1 MNVSIL
7 TPDTGRKLLSAK
19 GYVLRVKKCLLNT
32 KGGALNA
39 KRYLLTGVVFL
50 IFSAL
55 HAQQFS
61 VQSFRQLPNDIS
73 AYIQPVK
80 DLNDEACALIKIVGS
95 RDFAF
100 STPLGVVKRKNDV
113 GETWIYVPRGTTQI
127 TIKHPQW
134 GVLRDYRFPSALES
148 RMTYELVLSAPSVSI
163 PRRRIPPMENTAA
176 SYPHMYE
183 LTLQQL
189 PVSAWR
195 RPRRPKEKA
204 AWLIMPSIG
213 LHRQEAAGG
222 IRLAWMR
229 RHGIYLHALSDFRT
243 TSGTNGQE
251 CDKNGLL
258 PSSDLPPYYTGRSE
272 KSYYALTAGGI
283 HRIVGNFC
291 LYEGIGYGAHTV
303 TWQTDE
309 GTYLRNSDYSSQGLA
324 AEAGA
329 MLRLRRFAFSVGAIT
344 TGGRYWMMNL
354 GLSIRL

>member
-1 MNVSIL
+1 MNISIL
-7 TPDTGRKLLSAK
+7 TPDTGRKLMSMKRLPD
-19 GYVLRVKKCLLNT
+19 VKRGILNT
-32 KGGALNA
+32 R
-39 KRYLLTGVVFL
+39 RYILTTVTLF
-50 IFSAL
+50 IFSTM

-100 STPLGVVKRKNDV
+100 STPLGIVKRKNDI

-134 GVLRDYRFPSALES
+134 GVLRDYRFPSPLES
-148 RMTYELVLSAPSVSI
+148 RLTYELVLSAPSVSI
-163 PRRRIPPMENTAA
+163 PRRRIPPMENTAV
-176 SYPHMYE
+176 SDPHTYE
-183 LTLQQL
+183 LTIQQL
-189 PVSAWR
+189 PVPEWR

-213 LHRQEAAGG
+213 LHREEATGG

-243 TSGTNGQE
+243 TPGTNGQE

-258 PSSDLPPYYTGRSE
+258 SGSALPPYYSGKSE
-272 KSYYALTAGGI
+272 KSYYALIAGGI
-283 HRIVGNFC
+283 HRMVGNFC
-291 LYEGIGYGAHTV
+291 LYEGIGYGARTV
-303 TWQTDE
+303 VWQTDE
-309 GTYLRNSDYSSQGLA
+309 GTYLRNSDYSSQGLT
-324 AEAGA
+324 AEAGV
-329 MLRLRRFAFSVGAIT
+329 MLRLRRFAFSAGVLT
-344 TGGRYWMMNL
+344 TGGKYWMMNL
-354 GLSIRL
+354 GLGIRL

>member
-1 MNVSIL
+1 MKRLPDVKRGILNTRRYIL
-7 TPDTGRKLLSAK
+7 TTVML
-19 GYVLRVKKCLLNT
+19 
-32 KGGALNA
+32 
-39 KRYLLTGVVFL
+39 L
-50 IFSAL
+50 IFSTMY
-55 HAQQFS
+55 AQQFS

-100 STPLGVVKRKNDV
+100 STPLGIVKRKNDI
-113 GETWIYVPRGTTQI
+113 GETWIYVPRSTTQI

-134 GVLRDYRFPSALES
+134 GVLRDYRFPSPLES
-148 RMTYELVLSAPSVSI
+148 RLTYELVLSAPSVSI
-163 PRRRIPPMENTAA
+163 PRRKIPLIENTAV
-176 SYPHMYE
+176 SDPHTYE
-183 LTLQQL
+183 LTIQQL
-189 PVSAWR
+189 PVPEWR
-195 RPRRPKEKA
+195 CPRRPKEKA

-243 TSGTNGQE
+243 TPDTNGQE

-258 PSSDLPPYYTGRSE
+258 PGSALPPYYSGRSE

-291 LYEGIGYGAHTV
+291 LYEGIGYGARTV
-303 TWQTDE
+303 VWQTDE
-309 GTYLRNSDYSSQGLA
+309 GTYLRNSDYSSQGLT

-344 TGGRYWMMNL
+344 TGGKYWMMNL
-354 GLSIRL
+354 GLGIRL

>member
-7 TPDTGRKLLSAK
+7 TPETR
-19 GYVLRVKKCLLNT
+19 
-32 KGGALNA
+32 
-39 KRYLLTGVVFL
+39 RYILTTVMLL
-50 IFSAL
+50 IFSAMY
-55 HAQQFS
+55 AQQFS
-61 VQSFRQLPNDIS
+61 VQNFRPLPNDIS

-134 GVLRDYRFPSALES
+134 GVLRDYRFPSPLES
-148 RMTYELVLSAPSVSI
+148 RLTYELVLSAPSVSI
-163 PRRRIPPMENTAA
+163 PRRRIPPMENTAV
-176 SYPHMYE
+176 SDPHTYE
-183 LTLQQL
+183 LTIQQL
-189 PVSAWR
+189 PVPEWR

-243 TSGTNGQE
+243 TPGTSGQE

-258 PSSDLPPYYTGRSE
+258 PGSALPPYYSGRSE

-291 LYEGIGYGAHTV
+291 LYEGIGYGARTV
-303 TWQTDE
+303 VWQTDE
-309 GTYLRNSDYSSQGLA
+309 GTYLRNSDYSSQGLT

-354 GLSIRL
+354 GLGIRL

>member
-7 TPDTGRKLLSAK
+7 TPDTGRKLLNM
-19 GYVLRVKKCLLNT
+19 R
-32 KGGALNA
+32 
-39 KRYLLTGVVFL
+39 RYMLTTVMLL
-50 IFSAL
+50 IFSAM

-100 STPLGVVKRKNDV
+100 STPLGIVKRKNDV

-134 GVLRDYRFPSALES
+134 GVLRDYRFPSPLES
-148 RMTYELVLSAPSVSI
+148 RLTYELVLSAPVAM
-163 PRRRIPPMENTAA
+163 PRRRVPPMENTAV
-176 SYPHMYE
+176 SYPRTYE
-183 LTLQQL
+183 LTMQQL
-189 PVSAWR
+189 PVPAWR

-213 LHRQEAAGG
+213 LHRQEATGG

-243 TSGTNGQE
+243 TPGTNGQE

-258 PSSDLPPYYTGRSE
+258 SGSALPPIIAEKAKSHTTPSSQEEYIAWSVTSAFTKASAMERARLSGKRTKGLTCATAIIHPKDSPPKRVSCSG
-272 KSYYALTAGGI
+272 
-283 HRIVGNFC
+283 
-291 LYEGIGYGAHTV
+291 YEGLPFPPA
-303 TWQTDE
+303 
-309 GTYLRNSDYSSQGLA
+309 SSPQ
-324 AEAGA
+324 AGN
-329 MLRLRRFAFSVGAIT
+329 
-344 TGGRYWMMNL
+344 TG
-354 GLSIRL
+354 

>member
-7 TPDTGRKLLSAK
+7 TPETR
-19 GYVLRVKKCLLNT
+19 
-32 KGGALNA
+32 
-39 KRYLLTGVVFL
+39 RYILTTVMLL
-50 IFSAL
+50 IFSAMY
-55 HAQQFS
+55 AQQFS
-61 VQSFRQLPNDIS
+61 VQNFRPLPNDIS

-134 GVLRDYRFPSALES
+134 GVLRDYRFPSPLES
-148 RMTYELVLSAPSVSI
+148 RLTYELVLSAPSVSI
-163 PRRRIPPMENTAA
+163 PRRRIPPMKNTAVRD
-176 SYPHMYE
+176 PHTYE
-183 LTLQQL
+183 LTMQQL
-189 PVSAWR
+189 PVPEWR

-243 TSGTNGQE
+243 TPSTNGQE

-258 PSSDLPPYYTGRSE
+258 PGSTLPPYYSGRSE

-291 LYEGIGYGAHTV
+291 LYEGIGYGARTV
-303 TWQTDE
+303 VWQTDE
-309 GTYLRNSDYSSQGLA
+309 GTYLRNSDYSSQGLT

-354 GLSIRL
+354 GLGIRL

>member
-1 MNVSIL
+1 MNISIL
-7 TPDTGRKLLSAK
+7 IPDTGRKLMSMKRLPD
-19 GYVLRVKKCLLNT
+19 VKRGILNT
-32 KGGALNA
+32 R
-39 KRYLLTGVVFL
+39 RYILTTVMLL
-50 IFSAL
+50 IFSTMY
-55 HAQQFS
+55 AQQFS

-100 STPLGVVKRKNDV
+100 STPLGIVKRKNDI
-113 GETWIYVPRGTTQI
+113 GETWIYVPRSTTQI

-134 GVLRDYRFPSALES
+134 GVLRDYRFPSPLES
-148 RMTYELVLSAPSVSI
+148 RLTYELVLSAPSVSI
-163 PRRRIPPMENTAA
+163 PRRRIPPMENTAV
-176 SYPHMYE
+176 SDPHTYE
-183 LTLQQL
+183 LTIQQL
-189 PVSAWR
+189 PVPEWR

-243 TSGTNGQE
+243 TPSTNGQE

-258 PSSDLPPYYTGRSE
+258 PGSALPPYYSGRSE

-291 LYEGIGYGAHTV
+291 LYEGIGYGARTV
-303 TWQTDE
+303 VWQTDE
-309 GTYLRNSDYSSQGLA
+309 GTYLRNSDYSSQGLT
-324 AEAGA
+324 AEAGV
-329 MLRLRRFAFSVGAIT
+329 MLRLRRFAFSIGAIT
-344 TGGRYWMMNL
+344 TGGKYWMMNL
-354 GLSIRL
+354 GLGIRL

>member
-7 TPDTGRKLLSAK
+7 TPDTGRKLLNM
-19 GYVLRVKKCLLNT
+19 R
-32 KGGALNA
+32 
-39 KRYLLTGVVFL
+39 RYMLTTVMLL
-50 IFSAL
+50 IFSAM

-100 STPLGVVKRKNDV
+100 STPLGIVKRKNDV

-134 GVLRDYRFPSALES
+134 GVLRDYRFPSPLES
-148 RMTYELVLSAPSVSI
+148 RLTYELVLSAPSVSI
-163 PRRRIPPMENTAA
+163 PRRKIPLIENTAV
-176 SYPHMYE
+176 SDPHTYE
-183 LTLQQL
+183 LTIQQL
-189 PVSAWR
+189 PVPEWR
-195 RPRRPKEKA
+195 CPRRPKEKA

-243 TSGTNGQE
+243 TPDTNGQE

-258 PSSDLPPYYTGRSE
+258 PGSALPPYYSGRSE

-291 LYEGIGYGAHTV
+291 LYEGIGYGARTV
-303 TWQTDE
+303 VWQTDE
-309 GTYLRNSDYSSQGLA
+309 GTYLRNSDYSSQGLT

-344 TGGRYWMMNL
+344 TGGKYWMMNL
-354 GLSIRL
+354 GLGIRL

>member
-7 TPDTGRKLLSAK
+7 TLDPERKLLSAK
-19 GYVLRVKKCLLNT
+19 EYV
-32 KGGALNA
+32 LNA

-148 RMTYELVLSAPSVSI
+148 RMTYELVLNAPTTI
-163 PRRRIPPMENTAA
+163 PRRRILPMENTAA
-176 SYPHMYE
+176 SYPHTYE

-189 PVSAWR
+189 PVPAWQ

-213 LHRQEAAGG
+213 LHRQEAVGG
-222 IRLAWMR
+222 IRLAWMQ

-243 TSGTNGQE
+243 TSDTNGQE

-258 PSSDLPPYYTGRSE
+258 PGSDLPPYYTGRSE

-291 LYEGIGYGAHTV
+291 LYEGIGYGARTV

-309 GTYLRNSDYSSQGLA
+309 GTYLRNSDYSSQGLT
-324 AEAGA
+324 AEAGT
-329 MLRLRRFAFSVGAIT
+329 MLQLRRFTFSVGAIT

-354 GLSIRL
+354 GLGIRL

>member
-1 MNVSIL
+1 MNISIL
-7 TPDTGRKLLSAK
+7 IPDTGRKLMSMKRLPD
-19 GYVLRVKKCLLNT
+19 VKKGILNT
-32 KGGALNA
+32 R
-39 KRYLLTGVVFL
+39 RYILTTVMLL
-50 IFSAL
+50 IFSTMY
-55 HAQQFS
+55 AQQFS

-100 STPLGVVKRKNDV
+100 STPLGIVKRKNDI

-134 GVLRDYRFPSALES
+134 GVLRDYRFPSPLES
-148 RMTYELVLSAPSVSI
+148 RLTYELVLSAPSVSI
-163 PRRRIPPMENTAA
+163 PRRRIPPMENTAV
-176 SYPHMYE
+176 SDPHTYE
-183 LTLQQL
+183 LTIQQL
-189 PVSAWR
+189 PVPEWR

-243 TSGTNGQE
+243 NPSTNGQE

-258 PSSDLPPYYTGRSE
+258 PGSALPPYYSGRSE

-291 LYEGIGYGAHTV
+291 LYEGIGYGARTV
-303 TWQTDE
+303 VWQTDE
-309 GTYLRNSDYSSQGLA
+309 GTYLRNSDYSSQGLT

-329 MLRLRRFAFSVGAIT
+329 MLRLRRFAFSIGAIT
-344 TGGRYWMMNL
+344 TGGKYWMMNL
-354 GLSIRL
+354 GLGIRL

>member
-1 MNVSIL
+1 MNISIL
-7 TPDTGRKLLSAK
+7 TPDTGRKLMSMKRLPD
-19 GYVLRVKKCLLNT
+19 VKRGILNT
-32 KGGALNA
+32 R
-39 KRYLLTGVVFL
+39 RYILTTVMLL
-50 IFSAL
+50 IFSTMY
-55 HAQQFS
+55 AQQFS

-100 STPLGVVKRKNDV
+100 STPLGIVKRKNDI
-113 GETWIYVPRGTTQI
+113 GETWIYVPRSTTQI

-134 GVLRDYRFPSALES
+134 GVLRDYRFPSPLES
-148 RMTYELVLSAPSVSI
+148 RLTYELVLSAPSVSI
-163 PRRRIPPMENTAA
+163 PRRKIPLIENTAV
-176 SYPHMYE
+176 SDPHTYE
-183 LTLQQL
+183 LTIQQL
-189 PVSAWR
+189 PVPEWR
-195 RPRRPKEKA
+195 CPRRPKEKA

-243 TSGTNGQE
+243 TPDTNGQE

-258 PSSDLPPYYTGRSE
+258 PGSALPPYYSGRSE

-291 LYEGIGYGAHTV
+291 LYEGIGYGARTV
-303 TWQTDE
+303 VWQTDE
-309 GTYLRNSDYSSQGLA
+309 GTYLRNSDYSSQGLT

-344 TGGRYWMMNL
+344 TGGKYWMMNL
-354 GLSIRL
+354 GLGIRL

>member
-1 MNVSIL
+1 MNISIL
-7 TPDTGRKLLSAK
+7 TPDTGRKLMSMKRLPD
-19 GYVLRVKKCLLNT
+19 VKRGILNT
-32 KGGALNA
+32 R
-39 KRYLLTGVVFL
+39 RYILTTVMLF
-50 IFSAL
+50 IFSTM

-100 STPLGVVKRKNDV
+100 STPLGIVKRKNDI

-134 GVLRDYRFPSALES
+134 GVLRDYRFPSPLES
-148 RMTYELVLSAPSVSI
+148 RLTYELVLSAPVAM
-163 PRRRIPPMENTAA
+163 PRRRVPPMENTAV
-176 SYPHMYE
+176 SYPHTYE
-183 LTLQQL
+183 LTMQQL
-189 PVSAWR
+189 PVPAWR

-213 LHRQEAAGG
+213 LHRQEATGG

-243 TSGTNGQE
+243 TPGTNGQE

-258 PSSDLPPYYTGRSE
+258 PGNALPPYYSGRSE
-272 KSYYALTAGGI
+272 KSYYVLTAGGI

-291 LYEGIGYGAHTV
+291 LYEGIGYGTRTV
-303 TWQTDE
+303 VWQTDE
-309 GTYLRNSDYSSQGLA
+309 GTYLRNSDYSSQGLT
-324 AEAGA
+324 AEAGV
-329 MLRLRRFAFSVGAIT
+329 MLRLRRFAFSAGVLT
-344 TGGRYWMMNL
+344 TGGKYWMMSL
-354 GLSIRL
+354 GLGIRL

>member
-1 MNVSIL
+1 MNISIL
-7 TPDTGRKLLSAK
+7 TPDTGRKLMSMKRLPD
-19 GYVLRVKKCLLNT
+19 VKRGILNT
-32 KGGALNA
+32 R
-39 KRYLLTGVVFL
+39 RYILTTVMLL
-50 IFSAL
+50 IFSTMY
-55 HAQQFS
+55 AQQFS

-100 STPLGVVKRKNDV
+100 STPLGIVKRKNDV

-134 GVLRDYRFPSALES
+134 GVLRDYRFPSPLES
-148 RMTYELVLSAPSVSI
+148 RLTYELVLSAPSVSI
-163 PRRRIPPMENTAA
+163 PRRKIPLIENTAV
-176 SYPHMYE
+176 SDPHTYE
-183 LTLQQL
+183 LTIQQL
-189 PVSAWR
+189 PVPEWR
-195 RPRRPKEKA
+195 CPRRPKEKA

-243 TSGTNGQE
+243 TPDTNGQE

-258 PSSDLPPYYTGRSE
+258 PGSALPPYYSGRSE

-291 LYEGIGYGAHTV
+291 LYEGIGYGARTV
-303 TWQTDE
+303 VWQTDE
-309 GTYLRNSDYSSQGLA
+309 GTYLRNSDYSSQGLT

-344 TGGRYWMMNL
+344 TGGKYWMMNL
-354 GLSIRL
+354 GLGIRL

>member
-1 MNVSIL
+1 MNISIL
-7 TPDTGRKLLSAK
+7 TPDTGRKLMSMKRLPD
-19 GYVLRVKKCLLNT
+19 VKRGILNT
-32 KGGALNA
+32 R
-39 KRYLLTGVVFL
+39 RYILTTVMLL
-50 IFSAL
+50 IFSTMY
-55 HAQQFS
+55 AQQFS

-100 STPLGVVKRKNDV
+100 STPLGIVKRKNDI

-134 GVLRDYRFPSALES
+134 GVLRDYRFPSPLES
-148 RMTYELVLSAPSVSI
+148 RLTYELVLSAPSVSI
-163 PRRRIPPMENTAA
+163 PRRRIPPMENTAV
-176 SYPHMYE
+176 SYPRTYE
-183 LTLQQL
+183 LTMQQL
-189 PVSAWR
+189 PVPAWR

-213 LHRQEAAGG
+213 LHREEATGG

-243 TSGTNGQE
+243 TPGTNGQE

-258 PSSDLPPYYTGRSE
+258 PGSALPPYYSGRSE

-291 LYEGIGYGAHTV
+291 LYEGIGYGARTV
-303 TWQTDE
+303 VWQTDE
-309 GTYLRNSDYSSQGLA
+309 GIYLRNSDYSSQGLT

-329 MLRLRRFAFSVGAIT
+329 MFRLRRFAFSIGAIT

-354 GLSIRL
+354 GLGIRL

>member
-1 MNVSIL
+1 MNISIL
-7 TPDTGRKLLSAK
+7 TPEMR
-19 GYVLRVKKCLLNT
+19 
-32 KGGALNA
+32 
-39 KRYLLTGVVFL
+39 RYILTTVMLL
-50 IFSAL
+50 IFSAMY
-55 HAQQFS
+55 AQQFS
-61 VQSFRQLPNDIS
+61 VQNFRPLPNDIS

-134 GVLRDYRFPSALES
+134 GVLRDYRFPSPLES
-148 RMTYELVLSAPSVSI
+148 RLTYELVLSAPSVSI
-163 PRRRIPPMENTAA
+163 PRRRIPPMENTAVRD
-176 SYPHMYE
+176 PHTYE
-183 LTLQQL
+183 LTMQQL
-189 PVSAWR
+189 PVPEWR

-243 TSGTNGQE
+243 TPSTNGQE

-258 PSSDLPPYYTGRSE
+258 PGSTLPPYYSGRSE

-291 LYEGIGYGAHTV
+291 LYEGIGYGARTV
-303 TWQTDE
+303 VWQTDE
-309 GTYLRNSDYSSQGLA
+309 GTYLRNSDYSSQGLT

-354 GLSIRL
+354 GLGIRL

>member
-1 MNVSIL
+1 MNISIL
-7 TPDTGRKLLSAK
+7 TPEMR
-19 GYVLRVKKCLLNT
+19 
-32 KGGALNA
+32 
-39 KRYLLTGVVFL
+39 RYILTTVMLL
-50 IFSAL
+50 IFSAMY
-55 HAQQFS
+55 AQQFS
-61 VQSFRQLPNDIS
+61 VQNFRPLPNDIS

-134 GVLRDYRFPSALES
+134 GVLRDYRFPSPLES
-148 RMTYELVLSAPSVSI
+148 RLTYELVLSAPSVSI
-163 PRRRIPPMENTAA
+163 PRRRIPPMENTAV
-176 SYPHMYE
+176 SDPHTYE
-183 LTLQQL
+183 LTMQQL
-189 PVSAWR
+189 PVPEWR

-243 TSGTNGQE
+243 TPGTNGQE

-258 PSSDLPPYYTGRSE
+258 PGSALPPYYSGRSE

-291 LYEGIGYGAHTV
+291 LYEGIGYGARTV
-303 TWQTDE
+303 VWQTDE
-309 GTYLRNSDYSSQGLA
+309 GTYLRNSDYSSQGLT

-354 GLSIRL
+354 GLGIRL

>member
-7 TPDTGRKLLSAK
+7 TPETR
-19 GYVLRVKKCLLNT
+19 
-32 KGGALNA
+32 
-39 KRYLLTGVVFL
+39 RYILTTVMLL
-50 IFSAL
+50 IFSAMY
-55 HAQQFS
+55 AQQFS
-61 VQSFRQLPNDIS
+61 VQNFRPLPNDIS

-100 STPLGVVKRKNDV
+100 STPLGVVKRKNDI

-134 GVLRDYRFPSALES
+134 GVLRDYRFPSPLES
-148 RMTYELVLSAPSVSI
+148 RLTYELVLSAPSVSI
-163 PRRRIPPMENTAA
+163 PRRRIPPMENTAVRD
-176 SYPHMYE
+176 PHTYE
-183 LTLQQL
+183 LTMQQL
-189 PVSAWR
+189 PVPEWR

-243 TSGTNGQE
+243 TPGTNGQE

-258 PSSDLPPYYTGRSE
+258 PGSTLPPYYSGRSE

-291 LYEGIGYGAHTV
+291 LYEGIGYGARTV
-303 TWQTDE
+303 VWQTDE
-309 GTYLRNSDYSSQGLA
+309 GTYLRNSDYSSQGLT

-354 GLSIRL
+354 GLGIRL

>member
-1 MNVSIL
+1 MKRLPDVKRGILNTRRYIL
-7 TPDTGRKLLSAK
+7 TTVML
-19 GYVLRVKKCLLNT
+19 
-32 KGGALNA
+32 
-39 KRYLLTGVVFL
+39 L
-50 IFSAL
+50 IFSTMY
-55 HAQQFS
+55 AQQFS

-100 STPLGVVKRKNDV
+100 STPLGIVKRKNDI
-113 GETWIYVPRGTTQI
+113 GETWIYVPRSTTQI

-134 GVLRDYRFPSALES
+134 GVLRDYRFPSPLES
-148 RMTYELVLSAPSVSI
+148 RLTYELVLSAPSVSI
-163 PRRRIPPMENTAA
+163 PRRKIPLIENTAV
-176 SYPHMYE
+176 SDPHTYE
-183 LTLQQL
+183 LTIQQL
-189 PVSAWR
+189 PVPEWR
-195 RPRRPKEKA
+195 CPRRPKEKA

-243 TSGTNGQE
+243 TPDTNGQE

-258 PSSDLPPYYTGRSE
+258 PGCALPPYHSGRSE

-291 LYEGIGYGAHTV
+291 LYEGIGYGARTV
-303 TWQTDE
+303 VWQTDE
-309 GTYLRNSDYSSQGLA
+309 GTYLRNSDYSSQGLT

-344 TGGRYWMMNL
+344 TGGKYWMMNL
-354 GLSIRL
+354 GLGIRL

>member
-1 MNVSIL
+1 MNISIL
-7 TPDTGRKLLSAK
+7 TPDTGRKLMSMKRLPD
-19 GYVLRVKKCLLNT
+19 VKRGILNT
-32 KGGALNA
+32 R
-39 KRYLLTGVVFL
+39 RYILTTVMLL
-50 IFSAL
+50 IFSTMY
-55 HAQQFS
+55 AQQFS

-100 STPLGVVKRKNDV
+100 STPLGIVKRKNDI

-134 GVLRDYRFPSALES
+134 GVLRDYRFPSPLES
-148 RMTYELVLSAPSVSI
+148 RLTYELVLSAPSVSI
-163 PRRRIPPMENTAA
+163 PRRRIPPMENTAV
-176 SYPHMYE
+176 SDPHTYE
-183 LTLQQL
+183 LTIQQL
-189 PVSAWR
+189 PVPEWR

-243 TSGTNGQE
+243 TPGTNGQE

-258 PSSDLPPYYTGRSE
+258 PGSALPPYYSGKSE

-291 LYEGIGYGAHTV
+291 LYEGIGYGARTV
-303 TWQTDE
+303 VWQTDE
-309 GTYLRNSDYSSQGLA
+309 GTYLRNSDYSSQGLT

-329 MLRLRRFAFSVGAIT
+329 MLRLRRFAFSIGAIT
-344 TGGRYWMMNL
+344 TGGKYWMMNL
-354 GLSIRL
+354 GLGIRL

>member
-7 TPDTGRKLLSAK
+7 TPETR
-19 GYVLRVKKCLLNT
+19 
-32 KGGALNA
+32 
-39 KRYLLTGVVFL
+39 RYILTTVMLL
-50 IFSAL
+50 IFSAMY
-55 HAQQFS
+55 AQQFS
-61 VQSFRQLPNDIS
+61 VQNFRPLPNDIS

-134 GVLRDYRFPSALES
+134 GVLRDYRFPSPLES
-148 RMTYELVLSAPSVSI
+148 RLTYELVLSAPSVSI
-163 PRRRIPPMENTAA
+163 PRRRIPPMENTAV
-176 SYPHMYE
+176 SDPHTYE
-183 LTLQQL
+183 LTMQQL
-189 PVSAWR
+189 PVPEWR

-243 TSGTNGQE
+243 TPSTNGQE

-258 PSSDLPPYYTGRSE
+258 PGSALPPYYSGRSE

-291 LYEGIGYGAHTV
+291 LYEGIGYGARTV
-303 TWQTDE
+303 VWQTDE
-309 GTYLRNSDYSSQGLA
+309 GTYLRNSDYSSQGLT

-354 GLSIRL
+354 GLGIRL

>member
-7 TPDTGRKLLSAK
+7 TPDTGKKLS
-19 GYVLRVKKCLLNT
+19 
-32 KGGALNA
+32 NA
-39 KRYLLTGVVFL
+39 KRYVLTAAVLL
-50 IFSAL
+50 IFSAM

-113 GETWIYVPRGTTQI
+113 GETWIYVPHGTTQI

-134 GVLRDYRFPSALES
+134 GVLRDYRFPSPLES
-148 RMTYELVLSAPSVSI
+148 RLTYELVLNAPVTM
-163 PRRRIPPMENTAA
+163 PRRRIPPMENTAV
-176 SYPHMYE
+176 SYPHTYK
-183 LTLQQL
+183 LTVQQL
-189 PVSAWR
+189 PVPEWR

-204 AWLIMPSIG
+204 TWLIMPSIG
-213 LHRQEAAGG
+213 LHRQEATSG

-243 TSGTNGQE
+243 TSDTNGQE

-258 PSSDLPPYYTGRSE
+258 PGSALPPYYTGKSE
-272 KSYYALTAGGI
+272 RSYYALTAGGI

-291 LYEGIGYGAHTV
+291 LYEGIGYGARTV
-303 TWQTDE
+303 VWQTDE
-309 GTYLRNSDYSSQGLA
+309 GTHLRNSDYSSQGLT
-324 AEAGA
+324 AEAGV
-329 MLRLRRFAFSVGAIT
+329 MLRLQRLAFSAGAIT
-344 TGGRYWMMNL
+344 TGGRYWMVNL
-354 GLSIRL
+354 GLGIRL

>member
-7 TPDTGRKLLSAK
+7 TPDTGRKLLNM
-19 GYVLRVKKCLLNT
+19 R
-32 KGGALNA
+32 
-39 KRYLLTGVVFL
+39 RYMLTTVMLL
-50 IFSAL
+50 IFSAM

-100 STPLGVVKRKNDV
+100 STPLGIVKRKNDV

-134 GVLRDYRFPSALES
+134 GVLRDYRFPSPLES
-148 RMTYELVLSAPSVSI
+148 RLTYELVLSAPVAM
-163 PRRRIPPMENTAA
+163 PRRRVPPMENTAV
-176 SYPHMYE
+176 SYPHTYE
-183 LTLQQL
+183 LTMQQL
-189 PVSAWR
+189 PVPAWR

-213 LHRQEAAGG
+213 LHRQEAVGG

-243 TSGTNGQE
+243 TPGTNGQE

-258 PSSDLPPYYTGRSE
+258 PGNALPPYYSGRSE

-291 LYEGIGYGAHTV
+291 LYEGIGYGARTV
-303 TWQTDE
+303 VWQTDE
-309 GTYLRNSDYSSQGLA
+309 GTYLRNSEYSSQGLT
-324 AEAGA
+324 AEAGV
-329 MLRLRRFAFSVGAIT
+329 MLRLRRFAFSAGVLT
-344 TGGRYWMMNL
+344 TGGKYWMMNL
-354 GLSIRL
+354 GLGIRL

>member
-1 MNVSIL
+1 MNISIL
-7 TPDTGRKLLSAK
+7 TPDTGRKLMSMKRLPD
-19 GYVLRVKKCLLNT
+19 VKRGILNT
-32 KGGALNA
+32 R
-39 KRYLLTGVVFL
+39 RYILTTVTLF
-50 IFSAL
+50 IFSTM

-100 STPLGVVKRKNDV
+100 STPLGIVKRKNDI

-134 GVLRDYRFPSALES
+134 GVLRDYRFPSPLES
-148 RMTYELVLSAPSVSI
+148 RLTYELVLSAPSVSI
-163 PRRRIPPMENTAA
+163 PRRRIPPMENTAV
-176 SYPHMYE
+176 SDPHTYE
-183 LTLQQL
+183 LTIQQL
-189 PVSAWR
+189 PVPEWR

-213 LHRQEAAGG
+213 LHREEATGG

-243 TSGTNGQE
+243 TPGTNGQE

-258 PSSDLPPYYTGRSE
+258 PGNALPPYYSGRSE

-291 LYEGIGYGAHTV
+291 LYEGIGYGARTV
-303 TWQTDE
+303 VWQTDE
-309 GTYLRNSDYSSQGLA
+309 GTYLRNSDYSSQGLT
-324 AEAGA
+324 AEAGV
-329 MLRLRRFAFSVGAIT
+329 MLRLRRFAFSAGVLT
-344 TGGRYWMMNL
+344 TGGKYWMMNL
-354 GLSIRL
+354 GLGIRL

>member
-1 MNVSIL
+1 MNISIL
-7 TPDTGRKLLSAK
+7 TPDTGRKLMSMKRLPD
-19 GYVLRVKKCLLNT
+19 VKRGILNT
-32 KGGALNA
+32 R
-39 KRYLLTGVVFL
+39 RYILTTVMLL
-50 IFSAL
+50 IFSTMY
-55 HAQQFS
+55 AQQFS

-100 STPLGVVKRKNDV
+100 STPLGIVKRKNDI
-113 GETWIYVPRGTTQI
+113 GETWIYVPRSTTQI

-134 GVLRDYRFPSALES
+134 GVLRDYRFPSPLES

-163 PRRRIPPMENTAA
+163 PRRKIPLIENTAV
-176 SYPHMYE
+176 SDPHTYE
-183 LTLQQL
+183 LTIQQL
-189 PVSAWR
+189 PVPEWR
-195 RPRRPKEKA
+195 CPRRPKEKA

-243 TSGTNGQE
+243 TPDTNGQE

-258 PSSDLPPYYTGRSE
+258 PGSALPPYYSGRSE

-291 LYEGIGYGAHTV
+291 LYEGIGYGARTV
-303 TWQTDE
+303 VWQTDE
-309 GTYLRNSDYSSQGLA
+309 GTYLRNSDYSSQGLT

-344 TGGRYWMMNL
+344 TGGKYWMMNL
-354 GLSIRL
+354 GLGIRL

>member
-1 MNVSIL
+1 MNISIL
-7 TPDTGRKLLSAK
+7 TPEMR
-19 GYVLRVKKCLLNT
+19 
-32 KGGALNA
+32 
-39 KRYLLTGVVFL
+39 RYILTTVMLL
-50 IFSAL
+50 IFSAMY
-55 HAQQFS
+55 AQQFS
-61 VQSFRQLPNDIS
+61 VQNFRPLPNDIS

-134 GVLRDYRFPSALES
+134 GVLRDYRFPSPLES
-148 RMTYELVLSAPSVSI
+148 RLTYELVLSAPSVSI
-163 PRRRIPPMENTAA
+163 PRRRIPPMENTAVRDA
-176 SYPHMYE
+176 HTYE
-183 LTLQQL
+183 LTMQQL
-189 PVSAWR
+189 PVPEWR

-243 TSGTNGQE
+243 TPGTNGQE

-258 PSSDLPPYYTGRSE
+258 PGSALPPYYSGRSE
-272 KSYYALTAGGI
+272 KSYYALTTGGI

-291 LYEGIGYGAHTV
+291 LYEGIGYGTRTV
-303 TWQTDE
+303 VWQTDE
-309 GTYLRNSDYSSQGLA
+309 GTYLRNSDYSSQGLT
-324 AEAGA
+324 AETGA

-354 GLSIRL
+354 GLGIRL